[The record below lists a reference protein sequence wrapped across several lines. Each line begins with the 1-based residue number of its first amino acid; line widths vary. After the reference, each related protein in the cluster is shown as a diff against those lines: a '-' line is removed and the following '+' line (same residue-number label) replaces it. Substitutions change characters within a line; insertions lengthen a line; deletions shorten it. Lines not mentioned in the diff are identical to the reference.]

1 MIYLPG
7 LALALVAF
15 WFVLTGHV
23 EPQFLG
29 FAAFSVLASLWL
41 CARLRIID
49 RDAAPYARLPQLVL
63 HAAWLSV
70 QVVKANIAVMRAIL
84 RRRAVDPAVAHV
96 RASAR
101 TDLGLAIFANSITL
115 TPGTVTVDV
124 DDGVLLVHGLRAQ
137 DVRRSAFDAMDRRA
151 ARAGDGR
158 S

>member
-7 LALALVAF
+7 LALALAAF
-15 WFVLTGHV
+15 WFVLSGHV
-23 EPQFLG
+23 EPLFLG

-41 CARLRIID
+41 SARLRIID
-49 RDAAPYARLPQLVL
+49 REAGLYARLPQLVG

-70 QVVKANIAVMRAIL
+70 QVVKANINVMGTILGWRAP
-84 RRRAVDPAVAHV
+84 DPAVARV

-101 TDLGLAIFANSITL
+101 SDLGLAIFANSITL

-124 DDGVLLVHGLRAQ
+124 DDGVLLVHGLCTQ
-137 DVRRSAFDAMDRRA
+137 NVRRGAIDAMDRRA